1 MVALKK
7 EITVMSQNGTIMSAK
22 KHYYAG
28 IMLDA
33 PSIVSCSKFCRH
45 NVSTSTLDGMLVHR
59 RITPR
64 SNFAGTHLYTWVE
77 RGTMRVKCLAQ
88 EDNKN
93 GPGQS
98 SNPGRSI

>member
-33 PSIVSCSKFCRH
+33 SPIVLCSKLCRR
-45 NVSTSTLDGMLVHR
+45 NVSIPICDLEV
-59 RITPR
+59 
-64 SNFAGTHLYTWVE
+64 V
-77 RGTMRVKCLAQ
+77 LA
-88 EDNKN
+88 
-93 GPGQS
+93 
-98 SNPGRSI
+98 I